1 MRACRDPRVDLMPV
15 SAPSSKEV
23 ELRVAEGSNVWV
35 AASDGD
41 IERVKFL
48 LEHGSACMLTSG
60 AN

>member
-1 MRACRDPRVDLMPV
+1 MPV